1 MSGPYL
7 FLDKMTRK
15 QVRSITGI
23 MILLASMATQAE
35 FDVEQQSRIRHMV
48 LHDCGSCHGMTL
60 KGGLGPA
67 LTAEKL
73 QYKSHELLST
83 IIMNGVEGTP
93 MPPWKGILDEQEV
106 AWMVKQLKDGALE
119 SH

>member
-1 MSGPYL
+1 MLGPYL
-7 FLDKMTRK
+7 FSVKMIRK
-15 QVRSITGI
+15 RVRSITGI
-23 MILLASMATQAE
+23 IVLLASMATQAE
-35 FDVEQQSRIRHMV
+35 FDVGQQSRIKHLV

-73 QYKSHELLST
+73 QHKSHELLFT

-93 MPPWKGILDEQEV
+93 MPPWKEILNEQEV
-106 AWMVKQLKDGALE
+106 SWMVKQLKTGTLE
-119 SH
+119 SN